1 MIFELFNKIKFD
13 TELSHDNKLFIH
25 LLYDIITHESFGN
38 WIIIQESLLE
48 KWIDLSSIIIQT
60 KDDWN
65 NYQLT
70 ALLSWNYTLF
80 MNYSKLEIN
89 LDDEKLKKL
98 FWDVYILLLN

>member
-1 MIFELFNKIKFD
+1 MKVL
-13 TELSHDNKLFIH
+13 KL
-25 LLYDIITHESFGN
+25 
-38 WIIIQESLLE
+38 IIIQESLLE